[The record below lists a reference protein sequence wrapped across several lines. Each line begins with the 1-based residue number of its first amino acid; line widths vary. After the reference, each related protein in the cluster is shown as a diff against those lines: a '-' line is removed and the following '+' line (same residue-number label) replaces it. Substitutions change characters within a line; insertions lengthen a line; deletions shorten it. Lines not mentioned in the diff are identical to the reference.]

1 MVLLVLL
8 FSLVIDRTW
17 TAAPAWRSFDA
28 FSRYCARLS
37 RGLGPA
43 RLWDG
48 PLGLV
53 VVLLFPLLVL
63 VLVQQLFAA
72 VLSLLAFLFAVAVLT
87 YSLGPCDLDKDVQ
100 RFLNAWALGDEPQA
114 RAAAHDIVGIADLPA
129 GHAALGRA
137 VIEGVVVAGHERL
150 LGVMFWFCVLRNN
163 NRGREV
169 TSGFAV
175 AVVSLHAI
183 LGWGP
188 SRLAALCYGLMG
200 NFAEAL
206 HRWRDEAPLWRHDWP
221 NANRR
226 VLVASGIGA
235 LQLDQDGNED
245 DFAASS
251 LQVRAALALVW
262 RTVVLAVS
270 LVALVTLGGWVSY
283 NRAVMSSFLQ
293 RLCRHFAFDCSTH
306 VH

>member
-28 FSRYCARLS
+28 FSRYCARLR

-72 VLSLLAFLFAVAVLT
+72 VLSLLAILFAVAVLT

-100 RFLNAWALGDEPQA
+100 RFLTAWELGDEPQA

-129 GHAALGRA
+129 GHAALGLA

-150 LGVMFWFCVLRNN
+150 LGVMFWFCVLGPLGALLFRLSCVLRNDY
-163 NRGREV
+163 RGREV
-169 TSGFAV
+169 TRGFAE
-175 AVVSLHAI
+175 AVV
-183 LGWGP
+183 
-188 SRLAALCYGLMG
+188 
-200 NFAEAL
+200 AL
-206 HRWRDEAPLWRHDWP
+206 HRWRDEAPVWRQDWP

-270 LVALVTLGGWVSY
+270 LVALVTLGGWVS
-283 NRAVMSSFLQ
+283 
-293 RLCRHFAFDCSTH
+293 
-306 VH
+306 

>member
-28 FSRYCARLS
+28 FSRYCARLR

-48 PLGLV
+48 PLGLI

-63 VLVQQLFAA
+63 VLVQQLFAV

-87 YSLGPCDLDKDVQ
+87 YSLGPRDLDKDVQ
-100 RFLNAWALGDEPQA
+100 RFLNAWEVGDEPQA
-114 RAAAHDIVGIADLPA
+114 RAAAHDIVGGADLPV

-150 LGVMFWFCVLRNN
+150 LGVMFWFCVLGPLGALLFRLSCVLRNDY
-163 NRGREV
+163 RGREA
-169 TSGFAV
+169 TSGFAE

-183 LGWGP
+183 LGWVP
-188 SRLAALCYGLMG
+188 SRLAALGYGLMG

-221 NANRR
+221 NANLR

-270 LVALVTLGGWVSY
+270 LVALVTLGGWVS
-283 NRAVMSSFLQ
+283 
-293 RLCRHFAFDCSTH
+293 
-306 VH
+306 

>member
-17 TAAPAWRSFDA
+17 IAAPAWRSFDA
-28 FSRYCARLS
+28 FSRYCARLR

-48 PLGLV
+48 PLGLI
-53 VVLLFPLLVL
+53 VVLLFPLRVR

-100 RFLNAWALGDEPQA
+100 RFLNAWELGDELQA
-114 RAAAHDIVGIADLPA
+114 RAAAHDIVGSADLPA
-129 GHAALGRA
+129 GRDA
-137 VIEGVVVAGHERL
+137 
-150 LGVMFWFCVLRNN
+150 
-163 NRGREV
+163 
-169 TSGFAV
+169 TSGFAD

-183 LGWGP
+183 LGWVP
-188 SRLAALCYGLMG
+188 SRLAALGYGLMG

-251 LQVRAALALVW
+251 LQVRAAPALVW

-270 LVALVTLGGWVSY
+270 LVALVTLGGWVS
-283 NRAVMSSFLQ
+283 
-293 RLCRHFAFDCSTH
+293 
-306 VH
+306 